1 MPDSILS
8 LDALRLVDAVA
19 RRGSL
24 AGAAEEIGRTPSS
37 VTYAARRL
45 EDDLDVLL
53 FDRRGYRARLTPAGE
68 ELLRE
73 GRQLLAAAEELR
85 RRVQRVARGW
95 ETELRIALDSV
106 IPFCRLL
113 PLIERFCTEAP
124 TQLRVSHEV
133 LGGTWDAL
141 ASGRS
146 DLAIGASACAPANGQ
161 HGVGWRT
168 LRLGEAQFVFAVAP
182 GHPLAAAA
190 SPLTA
195 AQLRAHRQ
203 IVVGD
208 TSQRL
213 APRTAGLIGAAGTI
227 TVPSM
232 ADKIAAQ
239 VAGLGVGYVPLHLVR
254 EQLAR
259 GELLAKTTEDEREQG
274 ERVALYAAWR
284 ADARGK
290 AIDWW
295 RRQLGTADVQSALLG

>member
-1 MPDSILS
+1 MPAEPLLS
-8 LDALRLVDAVA
+8 LESLRLVDAVA

-24 AGAAEEIGRTPSS
+24 AGAAEELGRTPSS

-45 EDDLDVLL
+45 EEDLDVLL

-73 GRQLLAAAEELR
+73 GRQLLAAAADLR

-95 ETELRIALDSV
+95 ERELRIAMDSV
-106 IPFCRLL
+106 LPFDRLL
-113 PLIERFCTEAP
+113 PLIGEFCSAAP

-141 ASGRS
+141 ASGRC
-146 DLAIGASACAPANGQ
+146 DLAIGASAGGPAGQ
-161 HGVGWRT
+161 HGAGYRT
-168 LRLGEAQFVFAVAP
+168 RKLGEVQFVFAVAP
-182 GHPLAAAA
+182 GHPLAAVTT
-190 SPLTA
+190 PLTV
-195 AQLRAHRQ
+195 AQMRAHRQ

-213 APRTAGLIGAAGTI
+213 APRAAGLLGAADTI

-232 ADKIAAQ
+232 NDKIAAQ
-239 VAGLGVGYVPLHLVR
+239 AAGLGGGYVPLNLARGH
-254 EQLAR
+254 LAR
-259 GELLAKTTEDEREQG
+259 GELVVKPTESEREHG

-295 RRQLGTADVQSALLG
+295 LAQLNAAEVRAALLR

>member
-1 MPDSILS
+1 MPGPLLS
-8 LDALRLVDAVA
+8 LDSLLLVDAVA
-19 RRGSL
+19 RRG
-24 AGAAEEIGRTPSS
+24 GFAAAADELGRAPSA

-45 EDDLDVLL
+45 EEDLDVLL

-73 GRQLLAAAEELR
+73 GRQLLAAAEDLR

-95 ETELRIALDSV
+95 ERELRIAVDSV
-106 IPFCRLL
+106 LPFDRLL
-113 PLIERFCTEAP
+113 PLVGEFCAQAP
-124 TQLRVSHEV
+124 TQLRFGHEV

-141 ASGRS
+141 ASGRA
-146 DLAIGASACAPANGQ
+146 DLAIGATAGGPQAAAGA
-161 HGVGWRT
+161 GYRTRT
-168 LRLGEAQFVFAVAP
+168 LGELQFVFAVAP
-182 GHPLAAAA
+182 GHPLAAVTA
-190 SPLTA
+190 PLSGT
-195 AQLRAHRQ
+195 QMRAHRQ

-213 APRTAGLIGAAGTI
+213 APRAAGLFGAADTI

-239 VAGLGVGYVPLHLVR
+239 AAGLGVGYVPLHLIR
-254 EQLAR
+254 GHLAR
-259 GELLAKTTEDEREQG
+259 GALVAKSTESEREQG
-274 ERVALYAAWR
+274 ERIPVYAAWR

-295 RRQLGTADVQSALLG
+295 LARLSAAEVREALLA

>member
-1 MPDSILS
+1 MPDSVLS

-24 AGAAEEIGRTPSS
+24 AGAAEELGRTPSS

-45 EDDLDVLL
+45 EEDLDVLL
-53 FDRRGYRARLTPAGE
+53 FDRRGYRARLTPAAE

-106 IPFCRLL
+106 IPFSRLL
-113 PLIERFCTEAP
+113 PLIERFCAEAP

-146 DLAIGASACAPANGQ
+146 DLAIGASAGAPANGQ

-168 LRLGEAQFVFAVAP
+168 LRLGEAQFVFAVSP
-182 GHPLAAAA
+182 THPLAAAA
-190 SPLTA
+190 SPLTP

-227 TVPSM
+227 TVPTM

-239 VAGLGVGYVPLHLVR
+239 AAGLGVGYVPLHLVR

-259 GELLAKTTEDEREQG
+259 GELVAKTTEDEREQG
-274 ERVALYAAWR
+274 ERVALYAVWR

-295 RRQLGTADVQSALLG
+295 RRQLDAANVQAALLG

>member
-1 MPDSILS
+1 MPDSVLS

-24 AGAAEEIGRTPSS
+24 AGAAEELGRTPSS

-45 EDDLDVLL
+45 EEDLDVLL

-106 IPFCRLL
+106 IPFSRLL
-113 PLIERFCTEAP
+113 PLIERFCAEAP
-124 TQLRVSHEV
+124 TRLRVSHEV

-146 DLAIGASACAPANGQ
+146 DLAIGASAGAPANGQ

-168 LRLGEAQFVFAVAP
+168 LRLGEAQFVFAVSP
-182 GHPLAAAA
+182 THPLAAAA
-190 SPLTA
+190 APLTP

-227 TVPSM
+227 TVPTM

-239 VAGLGVGYVPLHLVR
+239 AAGLGVGYVPLHLVR

-259 GELLAKTTEDEREQG
+259 GELVAKTTEDEREQG

-295 RRQLGTADVQSALLG
+295 RRQLDAADVQAALLR

>member
-1 MPDSILS
+1 MPDPVLS
-8 LDALRLVDAVA
+8 LDALLLVDAVA

-24 AGAAEEIGRTPSS
+24 AGAAEELGRTPSS

-45 EDDLDVLL
+45 EEDLDVLL

-106 IPFCRLL
+106 IPFYRLL
-113 PLIERFCTEAP
+113 PLIDRFCTEAP

-141 ASGRS
+141 ASHRS
-146 DLAIGASACAPANGQ
+146 DLAIGASAGAPSGQ
-161 HGVGWRT
+161 PGVGWRS
-168 LRLGEAQFVFAVAP
+168 LRLGEAQFVFAVARD
-182 GHPLAAAA
+182 HPLAAAA
-190 SPLTA
+190 SPLAA

-213 APRTAGLIGAAGTI
+213 APRTAGLIGAATI

-254 EQLAR
+254 EHLAR
-259 GELLAKTTEDEREQG
+259 GELVVKTTEAEREQG

-295 RRQLGTADVQSALLG
+295 RTQLAAADVQAALLG

>member
-1 MPDSILS
+1 MMADSPLS
-8 LDALRLVDAVA
+8 LDSLRLVDAVG

-24 AGAAEEIGRTPSS
+24 AGAAEELGRTPSS

-45 EDDLDVLL
+45 EEDLDVLL
-53 FDRRGYRARLTPAGE
+53 FDRRGYRAKLTPAGE

-73 GRQLLAAAEELR
+73 GRQLLAAAEDLR

-95 ETELRIALDSV
+95 ERELRVALDSV
-106 IPFCRLL
+106 LPFARLL
-113 PLIERFCTEAP
+113 PLMDEFCGAAP

-141 ASGRS
+141 VSGRC
-146 DLAIGASACAPANGQ
+146 DLAIGASAGSPPEQ
-161 HGVGWRT
+161 HGAGYRT
-168 LRLGEAQFVFAVAP
+168 RKLGEVQFVFAVAP
-182 GHPLAAAA
+182 GHPLAAATA
-190 SPLTA
+190 PLTS
-195 AQLRAHRQ
+195 AQMRAYRQ

-213 APRTAGLIGAAGTI
+213 APRAAGLLGAADTI

-232 ADKIAAQ
+232 IDKIAAQ
-239 VAGLGVGYVPLHLVR
+239 AAGLGGGYVPLHLARRFV
-254 EQLAR
+254 AR
-259 GELLAKTTEDEREQG
+259 GELVIKGTESEREHG
-274 ERVALYAAWR
+274 ERAALYAAWR

-295 RRQLGTADVQSALLG
+295 LARLSAAEVQATLLA

>member
-8 LDALRLVDAVA
+8 FDALRLVDAVA

-24 AGAAEEIGRTPSS
+24 AGAADELGRTPSS

-45 EDDLDVLL
+45 EEDLDVLL

-106 IPFCRLL
+106 IPFARLL
-113 PLIERFCTEAP
+113 PLIERFCADAP

-146 DLAIGASACAPANGQ
+146 DLAIGASAGAPANGQ

-168 LRLGEAQFVFAVAP
+168 LRLGEARFVFAVAP
-182 GHPLAAAA
+182 SHPLAAAA
-190 SPLTA
+190 APLTA

-239 VAGLGVGYVPLHLVR
+239 AAGLGVGYLPLHLVR
-254 EQLAR
+254 EQMAR
-259 GELLAKTTEDEREQG
+259 GELVAKTTEDEREQG

-295 RRQLGTADVQSALLG
+295 RRQLDAADVQSALLG

>member
-1 MPDSILS
+1 MPDSVLS

-24 AGAAEEIGRTPSS
+24 AGAAEELGRTPSS

-45 EDDLDVLL
+45 EEDLDVLL

-106 IPFCRLL
+106 IPFSRLL
-113 PLIERFCTEAP
+113 PLIERFCAEAP
-124 TQLRVSHEV
+124 TRLRVSHEV

-146 DLAIGASACAPANGQ
+146 DLAIGASAGAPANGQ

-168 LRLGEAQFVFAVAP
+168 LRLGEAQFVFAVSP
-182 GHPLAAAA
+182 THPLAAAA
-190 SPLTA
+190 APLTP

-227 TVPSM
+227 TVPTM

-239 VAGLGVGYVPLHLVR
+239 AAGLGVGYVPLHLVR

-259 GELLAKTTEDEREQG
+259 GELVAKTTEDEREEG

-295 RRQLGTADVQSALLG
+295 RRQLDAADVQAALLG

>member
-1 MPDSILS
+1 MPGPPLS
-8 LDALRLVDAVA
+8 LDSLLLVDAVA
-19 RRGSL
+19 RRGGF
-24 AGAAEEIGRTPSS
+24 AAAAEELGRAPSA

-45 EDDLDVLL
+45 EEDLDVLL

-73 GRQLLAAAEELR
+73 GRQLLAAAEDLR

-95 ETELRIALDSV
+95 ERELRIAVDSV
-106 IPFCRLL
+106 LPFDRLL
-113 PLIERFCTEAP
+113 SLLGAFCAEAP
-124 TQLRVSHEV
+124 TQLRFSHEV

-141 ASGRS
+141 ASGRA
-146 DLAIGASACAPANGQ
+146 DLAIGATAGGPQAAAGA
-161 HGVGWRT
+161 GYRT
-168 LRLGEAQFVFAVAP
+168 RRLGELQFVFALAP
-182 GHPLAAAA
+182 GHPLAAATA
-190 SPLTA
+190 PLSA
-195 AQLRAHRQ
+195 AQMRAHRQ

-213 APRTAGLIGAAGTI
+213 APRAAGLLGAADTI

-239 VAGLGVGYVPLHLVR
+239 AAGLGVGYVPLHLIR
-254 EQLAR
+254 GHLAR
-259 GELLAKTTEDEREQG
+259 GELVVRSTESEREQG
-274 ERVALYAAWR
+274 ERIPVYAAWR

-295 RRQLGTADVQSALLG
+295 LARLNEAEVRAALLA